1 MKAFCEKLTK
11 WLAEN
16 KETAAL
22 KTENEN
28 GDDDDDEDDKGEYLM
43 FTSC

>member
-16 KETAAL
+16 KEMAAL
-22 KTENEN
+22 KTENE
-28 GDDDDDEDDKGEYLM
+28 DEDDDDEDDKGESLM
-43 FTSC
+43 SISC

>member
-16 KETAAL
+16 KETVAL
-22 KTENEN
+22 KTENE
-28 GDDDDDEDDKGEYLM
+28 DEDDDDEDDKGEYLM
-43 FTSC
+43 SFSC